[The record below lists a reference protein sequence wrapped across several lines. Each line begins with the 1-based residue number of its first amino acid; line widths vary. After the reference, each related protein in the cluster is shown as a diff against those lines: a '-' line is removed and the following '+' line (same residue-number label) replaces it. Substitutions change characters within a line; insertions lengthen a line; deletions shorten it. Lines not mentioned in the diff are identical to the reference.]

1 MSKLSRRNV
10 IVGAAAASLALNGA
24 AHAAPVEAARA
35 SPAMPDPVLP
45 LARTWI
51 AERAEADAL
60 MARWSDLE
68 AELPRAAMGDRKSP
82 LPQARAMRAI
92 DCRLRRLLAKLSRD
106 AERIAPMRAQSREGA
121 LAKIEMAL
129 AILEPVDVE
138 EHSWALVAAGFADLS
153 RLTERG

>member
-1 MSKLSRRNV
+1 MSKLTRRKL
-10 IVGAAAASLALNGA
+10 IVGAAAAPLTAPIA
-24 AHAAPVEAARA
+24 ASAPA
-35 SPAMPDPVLP
+35 DPVLP

-60 MARWSDLE
+60 MARWSELE
-68 AELPRAAMGDRKSP
+68 CTLPRGAMGDRKSA

-92 DCRLRRLLAKLSRD
+92 DCRLRRLLVKLGRD
-106 AERIAPMRAQSREGA
+106 AERIAPMQAPTREGG

-138 EHSWALVAAGFADLS
+138 EHSWALVAAGFDDL
-153 RLTERG
+153 RGLI